1 MEGRVA
7 VYGGD
12 GLGASTRD
20 SLGEQSHDASRAE

>member
-1 MEGRVA
+1 MEVRVA

-20 SLGEQSHDASRAE
+20 SLGEHRHDAEPR